1 MAAKRG
7 IDQPAFSPPPPSGEP
22 EARPPPWHSFLKRT
36 SMHTAQFYDK
46 AYDWILRVGPKIIL
60 AMLVFFVAQVL
71 IRFLKKWVRSFM
83 HKKEFDTSLQPFLV
97 SLLFAILQV
106 LAILATMQVL
116 GIEMTIFAALVGGI
130 GVAAGLAL
138 SGTLQNFTSGIL
150 ILLLKPFK
158 VGDII
163 VAQGQE
169 GVVSS
174 IQIFYTIVVT
184 YDNRDVIIPNSK
196 LSNDLIIN
204 ISQEGRRRMDLDIK
218 LPYTIDFKAAADS
231 IRKSLNES
239 PDIQQSPEPYIG
251 IGLMEVDGYHV
262 NIYSWTEPEQFNEK
276 KLALQA
282 KLLQDLR
289 NNGIKWPGMP

>member
-1 MAAKRG
+1 MDLTK
-7 IDQPAFSPPPPSGEP
+7 
-22 EARPPPWHSFLKRT
+22 
-36 SMHTAQFYDK
+36 FYDH
-46 AYDWILRVGPKIIL
+46 AYEWILRVGPKLIL
-60 AMLVFFVAQVL
+60 AIVIFAAAQFL
-71 IRFLKKWVRSFM
+71 IRLLKRWMRGFM
-83 HKKEFDTSLQPFLV
+83 HKKEFDSSLQPFLM
-97 SLLFAILQV
+97 SLLFSILQV

-150 ILLLKPFK
+150 ILMLKPFK

-169 GVVSS
+169 GVVGS
-174 IQIFYTIVVT
+174 IQIFYTVVVT

-218 LPYTIDFKAAADS
+218 LPYTIDFKTAADS
-231 IRKSLNES
+231 INRTVADF
-239 PDIQQSPEPYIG
+239 PDVLKDPAPYVG

-262 NIYSWTEPEQFNEK
+262 VIYAWTNPEGFNER
-276 KLALQA
+276 KLALLSRLFSDMRTA
-282 KLLQDLR
+282 
-289 NNGIKWPGMP
+289 NIKWPGMA

>member
-1 MAAKRG
+1 MHRREF
-7 IDQPAFSPPPPSGEP
+7 DSSLQ
-22 EARPPPWHSFLKRT
+22 SFLI
-36 SMHTAQFYDK
+36 SF
-46 AYDWILRVGPKIIL
+46 
-60 AMLVFFVAQVL
+60 VFTV
-71 IRFLKKWVRSFM
+71 
-83 HKKEFDTSLQPFLV
+83 
-97 SLLFAILQV
+97 LQV

-158 VGDII
+158 AGDII

-204 ISQEGRRRMDLDIK
+204 ISNEGRRRMDLDVK
-218 LPYTIDFKAAADS
+218 LPYTIEMKTAIESIKKTVDGAADML
-231 IRKSLNES
+231 R
-239 PDIQQSPEPYIG
+239 EPAPYVG
-251 IGLMEVDGYHV
+251 VGAFDGDGYHIV
-262 NIYSWTEPEQFNEK
+262 VYAWTNPEGYYERR
-276 KLALQA
+276 LGLQA
-282 KLLQDLR
+282 QILADMR
-289 NNGIKWPGMP
+289 AANIKWPGMP

>member
-1 MAAKRG
+1 MDLTK
-7 IDQPAFSPPPPSGEP
+7 
-22 EARPPPWHSFLKRT
+22 
-36 SMHTAQFYDK
+36 FYDH
-46 AYDWILRVGPKIIL
+46 AYEWILRVGPKLLL
-60 AMLVFFVAQVL
+60 AIVIFAAAQFL
-71 IRFLKKWVRSFM
+71 IRLLKKWVRGFM
-83 HKKEFDTSLQPFLV
+83 HKKEFDTSLQPFLM
-97 SLLFAILQV
+97 SLLFSILQI

-150 ILLLKPFK
+150 ILMLKPFK

-169 GVVSS
+169 GVVNS

-218 LPYTIDFKAAADS
+218 LPYTIEFKTAADS
-231 IRKSLNES
+231 INKTVADFPGILKD
-239 PDIQQSPEPYIG
+239 PAPYVG

-262 NIYSWTEPEQFNEK
+262 VVYAWTAPEGFNER
-276 KLALQA
+276 KLALLS
-282 KLLQDLR
+282 LLMSDMR
-289 NNGIKWPGMP
+289 TANIKWPGMA

>member
-1 MAAKRG
+1 MDASK
-7 IDQPAFSPPPPSGEP
+7 
-22 EARPPPWHSFLKRT
+22 
-36 SMHTAQFYDK
+36 FYDK
-46 AYDWILRVGPKIIL
+46 VYDWLLRVGPKILL
-60 AMLVFFVAQVL
+60 AIVVFVVAQVL
-71 IRFLKKWVRSFM
+71 IRLLKKWVRGFM
-83 HKKEFDTSLQPFLV
+83 HRKEFDTSLQPFLI

-138 SGTLQNFTSGIL
+138 SGTMQNFTSGIL

-204 ISQEGRRRMDLDIK
+204 ISNEGRRRMDLDIK
-218 LPYTIDFKAAADS
+218 LPYTIDMKAAMDS
-231 IRKSLNES
+231 IRKTVES
-239 PDIQQSPEPYIG
+239 SADMHKEPPPYIG
-251 IGLMEVDGYHV
+251 VGAFDGDGYHIV
-262 NIYSWTEPEQFNEK
+262 VYVWTNPDGYNERR
-276 KLALQA
+276 LSLQA
-282 KLLQDLR
+282 QLLADMR
-289 NNGIKWPGMP
+289 AANIKWPGMP

>member
-1 MAAKRG
+1 MNAVK
-7 IDQPAFSPPPPSGEP
+7 
-22 EARPPPWHSFLKRT
+22 
-36 SMHTAQFYDK
+36 FYDK
-46 AYDWILRVGPKIIL
+46 IYDWILRVGPKI
-60 AMLVFFVAQVL
+60 LVAIIVFIIAQIL
-71 IRFLKKWVRSFM
+71 IRLLKKWVRSFM
-83 HKKEFDTSLQPFLV
+83 HRKQFDTSLQPFLI
-97 SLLFAILQV
+97 SLLFTILQV

-116 GIEMTIFAALVGGI
+116 GIEVTIFAALVGGI

-158 VGDII
+158 AGDII

-204 ISQEGRRRMDLDIK
+204 ISQEGKRRMDLDIK
-218 LPYTIDFKAAADS
+218 LPYTIDIKAASDS
-231 IRKSLNES
+231 LRRSLSEAKDIRQD
-239 PDIQQSPEPYIG
+239 PVPYIG
-251 IGLMEVDGYHV
+251 VGALEVDGYHIM
-262 NIYSWTEPEQFNEK
+262 IYGWTEPEQFNEH

-282 KLLQDLR
+282 RLLEDLR
-289 NNGIKWPGMP
+289 TNGIKWPGM

>member
-1 MAAKRG
+1 
-7 IDQPAFSPPPPSGEP
+7 
-22 EARPPPWHSFLKRT
+22 
-36 SMHTAQFYDK
+36 MH
-46 AYDWILRVGPKIIL
+46 R
-60 AMLVFFVAQVL
+60 
-71 IRFLKKWVRSFM
+71 R
-83 HKKEFDTSLQPFLV
+83 EFDTSLQPFLI

-158 VGDII
+158 AGDII

-169 GVVSS
+169 GVVRS

-204 ISQEGRRRMDLDIK
+204 ISNEGRRRMDLDIK
-218 LPYTIDFKAAADS
+218 LPYTIEMKTAIAS
-231 IRKSLNES
+231 IMKTLES
-239 PDIQQSPEPYIG
+239 ATDMQKEPPPYVG
-251 IGLMEVDGYHV
+251 VGGFDGDGYHIV
-262 NIYSWTEPEQFNEK
+262 ACAWTDPDGFYERR
-276 KLALQA
+276 LALQA
-282 KLLQDLR
+282 QILADMR
-289 NNGIKWPGMP
+289 GANIKWPGMP